1 MKTIKNKTVNYINAG
16 VLILLVLV
24 CVFSIPLAAKAAKK
38 QKLVMNKSEIV
49 LTRGEKFKLK
59 IKKKTQSMTYKKLT
73 YKISDK
79 SVAKVN
85 SKGVVTAVNEGK
97 TNIKVYA
104 RKAKGIK
111 CNVKV
116 TVINLPEAVTPV
128 INTSSANTT
137 VMDIKQPDNTAT
149 PPILDVHQEVTV
161 AQMYQNLIF
170 DNFSLNITSGNQ
182 EMIALDMKSCTSLS
196 DSEKEAL
203 RSAINEKY
211 NITTVIKTKE
221 ELINESLIEKD
232 DTFGTVFTKGT
243 LITIEEKDVGNDT
256 FNFNISI
263 FKTGLSMKGYRECVA
278 KKQSGGWSC
287 EIGYTVIS

>member
-59 IKKKTQSMTYKKLT
+59 IKNKTQSMTYKKLT
-73 YKISDK
+73 YKINDK

-97 TNIKVYA
+97 TNIKVCA

-111 CNVKV
+111 CKVKV

-128 INTSSANTT
+128 INTSSANTP
-137 VMDIKQPDNTAT
+137 VMDIKQPDNTEA
-149 PPILDVHQEVTV
+149 PPVLDVHQEVTV

-182 EMIALDMKSCTSLS
+182 EVIALDMKSCTSLS

-243 LITIEEKDVGNDT
+243 LITIEEKNVGNDT

>member
-1 MKTIKNKTVNYINAG
+1 M
-16 VLILLVLV
+16 LL

-59 IKKKTQSMTYKKLT
+59 IKKKTQSMTYKKLA
-73 YKISDK
+73 YKINDK

-111 CNVKV
+111 CKVKV

-137 VMDIKQPDNTAT
+137 VMDIKQPDNTAM

-243 LITIEEKDVGNDT
+243 LITIEEKGVGNDT

-278 KKQSGGWSC
+278 KKQSGSWSC

>member
-1 MKTIKNKTVNYINAG
+1 M
-16 VLILLVLV
+16 LL

-59 IKKKTQSMTYKKLT
+59 IKKKTQSMTYKKLA
-73 YKISDK
+73 YKINDK

-111 CNVKV
+111 CKVKV

-137 VMDIKQPDNTAT
+137 VMDIKQPDNTAMS
-149 PPILDVHQEVTV
+149 PILDVHQEVTV

-278 KKQSGGWSC
+278 KKQSGSWSC

>member
-1 MKTIKNKTVNYINAG
+1 
-16 VLILLVLV
+16 LLVLV

-59 IKKKTQSMTYKKLT
+59 IKKKTQSMKYKKLA
-73 YKISDK
+73 YKINDT

-97 TNIKVYA
+97 TNIKVYI

-111 CNVKV
+111 CKVKV
-116 TVINLPEAVTPV
+116 TVINPPAAVTP
-128 INTSSANTT
+128 

-149 PPILDVHQEVTV
+149 PPVTDVHQEVTV
-161 AQMYQNLIF
+161 AQMYQKLIF
-170 DNFSLNITSGNQ
+170 DNFSLDITSGNQ

-221 ELINESLIEKD
+221 ELINESLIEND

-256 FNFNISI
+256 FNFNISV
-263 FKTGLSMKGYRECVA
+263 FKNGLSMKGYRECVA

-287 EIGYTVIS
+287 EIGYTVVS

>member
-1 MKTIKNKTVNYINAG
+1 MKTIKNKKVNYINAG

-49 LTRGEKFKLK
+49 LTRGEKLSLRLK
-59 IKKKTQSMTYKKLT
+59 RKQQSMTYKKLV
-73 YKISDK
+73 YKINDK

-111 CNVKV
+111 CKVKV

-128 INTSSANTT
+128 
-137 VMDIKQPDNTAT
+137 MDIKQPDNTAT
-149 PPILDVHQEVTV
+149 PPVLDVHQEVTV

-278 KKQSGGWSC
+278 KKQSGSWSC

>member
-1 MKTIKNKTVNYINAG
+1 M
-16 VLILLVLV
+16 LVLV

-59 IKKKTQSMTYKKLT
+59 IKKKTQSMTYKKLA
-73 YKISDK
+73 YKINDK

-85 SKGVVTAVNEGK
+85 LKGVVTAVNEGK

-111 CNVKV
+111 CKVKV
-116 TVINLPEAVTPV
+116 TVINLPEAVAPV

-137 VMDIKQPDNTAT
+137 VMDIKQPNNTAT
-149 PPILDVHQEVTV
+149 PPVLDVHQEVTV

-221 ELINESLIEKD
+221 ELINKSLIEKD
-232 DTFGTVFTKGT
+232 DTFGTVFAKGT
-243 LITIEEKDVGNDT
+243 LITIEEKDVGSDT

>member
-1 MKTIKNKTVNYINAG
+1 M
-16 VLILLVLV
+16 LL

-59 IKKKTQSMTYKKLT
+59 IKKKTQSMTYKKLA
-73 YKISDK
+73 YKINDK

-111 CNVKV
+111 CKVKV

-137 VMDIKQPDNTAT
+137 VMDIKQPDNTAM

-278 KKQSGGWSC
+278 KKQSGSWSC